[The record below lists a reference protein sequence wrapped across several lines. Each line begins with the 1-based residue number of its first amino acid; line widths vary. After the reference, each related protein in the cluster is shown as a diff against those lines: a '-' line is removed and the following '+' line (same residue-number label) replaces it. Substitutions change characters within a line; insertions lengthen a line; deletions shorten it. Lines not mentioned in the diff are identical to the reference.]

1 MGFFDI
7 FKKKTAAEKEF
18 DQAMENIGKQAFPN
32 GEADIKKDTNAIHA
46 LFGGKLS
53 LEECRKFVCSRKAL
67 VIISQDKTAERMI
80 PSFIIASG
88 NKITENEAYQA
99 YLYFTGGGLSYSG
112 GDGLTK
118 DNPVVIHAKTSTM
131 GIPAEYAYIEKRY
144 GKQDEDWK
152 VGLRFHGKSDKG
164 RSFETFNIVL
174 KNGQEVTIHFDIT
187 EFFGKF

>member
-7 FKKKTAAEKEF
+7 FKKKTAAENELDK
-18 DQAMENIGKQAFPN
+18 AMANISNQAFPN

-53 LEECRKFVCSRKAL
+53 LDECRKFVCSRKTL
-67 VIISQDKTAERMI
+67 VAISQDKTADRMI

-88 NKITENEAYQA
+88 NRITENEANQA

-131 GIPAEYAYIEKRY
+131 GIPAEYAYIEKMY

-152 VGLRFHGKSDKG
+152 VELRFHGNSDNG
-164 RSFETFNIVL
+164 RSFETFNIML
-174 KNGQEVTIHFDIT
+174 RSGQAVTIHFDIT
-187 EFFGKF
+187 EFYGKF